1 MTITALAAGSVAD
14 RRAQLQSVVETLSEQ
29 DAQYELT
36 RTLHREAIRA
46 ISDTGVLAL
55 RIPREYGGPGGS
67 IVDVIETVIDI
78 AQASSNVAQ
87 ALRAH
92 FGFVERLLGNRGD
105 DALRARWFPDVLSG
119 KIVGNAI
126 TEAVG
131 TSPATIGTTLRSIGA
146 GRYRLDGKKFYST
159 GTLYADLIA
168 VSAEREDGREVH
180 VIIPADRR
188 GVTLFDDWDGFGQRL
203 TASGATTF
211 EAVPVHED
219 EVSLVPADHR
229 LAHSQTFLQLYLTA
243 VAVGIAKGALRDAV
257 WFVQN
262 KARPAAHALTTAATQ
277 DPFILQAVGEIAAW
291 TSTATAV
298 TLSAAAA
305 LDHVVDS
312 GQIDDQQAIGAVA
325 IEVAKAQLV
334 AERLTLDAAQRLFDT
349 GGASATARTLNLDR
363 HWRNARTLASHNPL
377 AYKAWATGDFV
388 VNGALPPN
396 SGYF

>member
-1 MTITALAAGSVAD
+1 MTVTALAAGSVAD
-14 RRAQLQSVVETLSEQ
+14 RRALLASVVEQLGDD
-29 DAQYELT
+29 DAHHELN
-36 RTLHREAIRA
+36 RTLHYESIRA
-46 ISDTGVLAL
+46 IADTGALAL
-55 RIPREYGGPGGS
+55 RIPQEYGGPGGS
-67 IVDVIETVIDI
+67 IVDVVETVIDI
-78 AQASSNVAQ
+78 AEASSNVAQ

-105 DALRARWFPDVLSG
+105 EGLRAQWFPEVLSG

-131 TSPATIGTTLRSIGA
+131 ASPAAVGTTLRATGD

-168 VSAEREDGREVH
+168 VSAEREAGSEVH
-180 VIIPADRR
+180 AIIPADRQ
-188 GVTLFDDWDGFGQRL
+188 GVTLYDDWDGFGQRL

-211 EAVPVHED
+211 DAVPVYDD
-219 EVSLVPADHR
+219 EVSLVPEDHR

-243 VAVGIAKGALRDAV
+243 VAVGIANGVLRDAI

-262 KARPAAHALTTAATQ
+262 KARPAAHALSPTATQ

-291 TSTATAV
+291 TSAATAV
-298 TLSAAAA
+298 TLHAAET
-305 LDHVVDS
+305 LDRVVDA
-312 GQIDDQQAIGAVA
+312 GQIDDQRAIGEAA

-363 HWRNARTLASHNPL
+363 HWRNARTIASHNPL

>member
-1 MTITALAAGSVAD
+1 MTITTLPAGSVAD
-14 RRAQLQSVVETLSEQ
+14 RRALLQSVVETLGEH

-36 RTLHREAIRA
+36 RTLHHEAIRA

-55 RIPREYGGPGGS
+55 RIPREHGGPGGS

-87 ALRAH
+87 VLRAH

-131 TSPATIGTTLRSIGA
+131 ASPAAIGTTLRSTGD

-180 VIIPADRR
+180 VIIPADRQ

-211 EAVPVHED
+211 DAVPVHED
-219 EVSLVPADHR
+219 EVSLVPVDHR

-243 VAVGIAKGALRDAV
+243 VAVGIAKGALRDAI

-262 KARPAAHALTTAATQ
+262 KARPAAHALAPSATQ

-298 TLSAAAA
+298 TLGAAAA

-312 GQIDDQQAIGAVA
+312 GQIDDQQAIGAAA

-334 AERLTLDAAQRLFDT
+334 AERLTLDATQRLFDT

-363 HWRNARTLASHNPL
+363 HWRNARTIASHNPL

>member
-1 MTITALAAGSVAD
+1 MTVTTLAGGSVAD
-14 RRAQLQSVVETLSEQ
+14 RRALLQPVVETLGEQ

-36 RTLHREAIRA
+36 RTLHHEAIRA
-46 ISDTGVLAL
+46 IADTGALAL

-67 IVDVIETVIDI
+67 IADVVETVIDI

-131 TSPATIGTTLRSIGA
+131 TSPAAIGTTLRSTGD

-180 VIIPADRR
+180 VVIPADRE

-211 EAVPVHED
+211 EDVPVHED

-262 KARPAAHALTTAATQ
+262 KARPAAHALTSVAAQ

-312 GQIDDQQAIGAVA
+312 GQIDDQHAIGAAA

-363 HWRNARTLASHNPL
+363 HWRNARTVASHNPL

-388 VNGALPPN
+388 VNGTLPPN

>member
-14 RRAQLQSVVETLSEQ
+14 RRASLESVVEQLGAD
-29 DAQYELT
+29 DAQHELT
-36 RTLHREAIRA
+36 RTLHHEAIRA
-46 ISDTGVLAL
+46 IADTGVLAL
-55 RIPREYGGPGGS
+55 RIPQEYGGPGGS

-131 TSPATIGTTLRSIGA
+131 ASPAAIGTTLRATGD

-180 VIIPADRR
+180 VIIPADRQ

-211 EAVPVHED
+211 ESVVVHKD

-243 VAVGIAKGALRDAV
+243 VAVGIAKGALRDAIG
-257 WFVQN
+257 FVQN
-262 KARPAAHALTTAATQ
+262 KARPAAHALTASATQ

-298 TLSAAAA
+298 TLGAAAA
-305 LDHVVDS
+305 LDRVVDS
-312 GQIDDQQAIGAVA
+312 GQIDDQQAIGAAA

-363 HWRNARTLASHNPL
+363 HWRNARTIASHNPL
-377 AYKAWATGDFV
+377 AYKAWATGDFL

>member
-14 RRAQLQSVVETLSEQ
+14 RRASLESVVEKLGAD

-36 RTLHREAIRA
+36 RTLHHEAIRA
-46 ISDTGVLAL
+46 IADTGVLAL
-55 RIPREYGGPGGS
+55 RIPQEYGGPGGS
-67 IVDVIETVIDI
+67 IVDAIETVIDI

-105 DALRARWFPDVLSG
+105 DVLRARWFPDVLSG

-131 TSPATIGTTLRSIGA
+131 ASPAAIGTTLRA
-146 GRYRLDGKKFYST
+146 TDDGRYRLDGKKFYST
-159 GTLYADLIA
+159 GTLYSDLIA

-180 VIIPADRR
+180 VIIPADRP

-211 EAVPVHED
+211 ESVLVDED
-219 EVSLVPADHR
+219 EVSLVPEDHR

-262 KARPAAHALTTAATQ
+262 KARPAAHGLTPSATQ

-291 TSTATAV
+291 TSTAAAV
-298 TLSAAAA
+298 TLGAAAA
-305 LDHVVDS
+305 LDRVVDS
-312 GQIDDQQAIGAVA
+312 GQIDDQQAIGTAA

-363 HWRNARTLASHNPL
+363 HWRNARTIASHNPL

>member
-1 MTITALAAGSVAD
+1 MTITALAAGSVSD
-14 RRAQLQSVVETLSEQ
+14 RRALLESILDKLGED
-29 DAQYELT
+29 DAHHELN
-36 RTLHREAIRA
+36 RTLHHESTRA
-46 ISDTGVLAL
+46 IADTGVLAL
-55 RIPREYGGPGGS
+55 RVPREYGGPGGS
-67 IVDVIETVIDI
+67 IVDVVATVIEI

-105 DALRARWFPDVLSG
+105 EALRARWFPEVLGG

-131 TSPATIGTTLRSIGA
+131 ASPAAVGTTLHASGD
-146 GRYRLDGKKFYST
+146 GRYRLSGKKFYST

-180 VIIPADRR
+180 AIIPADRE

-211 EAVPVHED
+211 DSVLVYDD
-219 EVSLVPADHR
+219 EVSLVPEDHR

-243 VAVGIAKGALRDAV
+243 VAVGIAKGVLRDAI
-257 WFVQN
+257 WFVQK
-262 KARPAAHALTTAATQ
+262 KARPAAHGLSRSAAQ

-291 TSTATAV
+291 TSTAETV
-298 TLSAAAA
+298 TINAAAS
-305 LDHVVDS
+305 LDLLVAA
-312 GQIDDQQAIGAVA
+312 GQIDDQQAIGAAA

-349 GGASATARTLNLDR
+349 GGASATARALNLDR
-363 HWRNARTLASHNPL
+363 HWRNARTIASHNPL

-388 VNGALPPN
+388 VNGVLPPN

>member
-14 RRAQLQSVVETLSEQ
+14 RRASLESVVEKLGAD
-29 DAQYELT
+29 DAQHELT
-36 RTLHREAIRA
+36 RTLHHEAIRA
-46 ISDTGVLAL
+46 IADTGVLAL
-55 RIPREYGGPGGS
+55 RIPQEYGGPGGS

-92 FGFVERLLGNRGD
+92 FGFVERLLGNRSD
-105 DALRARWFPDVLSG
+105 DNLRARWFPDVLSG

-131 TSPATIGTTLRSIGA
+131 ASPAAIGTTLRATGD

-159 GTLYADLIA
+159 GTLYSDLIA

-180 VIIPADRR
+180 VIIPADRP

-211 EAVPVHED
+211 ESVLVHDD
-219 EVSLVPADHR
+219 EVSLVPEDHR

-243 VAVGIAKGALRDAV
+243 VAVGIAKGALRDAI

-262 KARPAAHALTTAATQ
+262 KARPAAHGLTPPATQ

-291 TSTATAV
+291 TSTAAAV
-298 TLSAAAA
+298 TLGAAAA
-305 LDHVVDS
+305 LDRVVDS
-312 GQIDDQQAIGAVA
+312 GQIDDQQAIGTAA

-363 HWRNARTLASHNPL
+363 HGRNARTIASHNPL

>member
-1 MTITALAAGSVAD
+1 MTVTTLAAGSVTD
-14 RRAQLQSVVETLSEQ
+14 RRAQLQSVVETLGKQ
-29 DAQYELT
+29 DAHHELT
-36 RTLHREAIRA
+36 RTLHHEAVRA
-46 ISDTGVLAL
+46 IADTGVLAL
-55 RIPREYGGPGGS
+55 RIPQEYGGPGGS

-105 DALRARWFPDVLSG
+105 DALRGRWFPDVLAG

-126 TEAVG
+126 TEAAG
-131 TSPATIGTTLRSIGA
+131 SSPAAIGTTLRDTGD
-146 GRYRLDGKKFYST
+146 GRYRLDGRKFYST
-159 GTLYADLIA
+159 GTLYSDLIA

-180 VIIPADRR
+180 VIIPADRQ

-211 EAVPVHED
+211 EAVAVDED
-219 EVSLVPADHR
+219 EVSVVPADHR

-257 WFVQN
+257 WFVRN
-262 KARPAAHALTTAATQ
+262 KARPAAHALTPSATQ

-291 TSTATAV
+291 TSTAAAV
-298 TLSAAAA
+298 TLSAAAE
-305 LDHVVDS
+305 LDRVVDT
-312 GQIDDQQAIGAVA
+312 GQIDDQQAIGAAA

-349 GGASATARTLNLDR
+349 GGASATARALNLDR
-363 HWRNARTLASHNPL
+363 HWRNARTIASHNPL

>member
-131 TSPATIGTTLRSIGA
+131 TSPATIGTTLRSIGD

-211 EAVPVHED
+211 ESVLIRED

>member
-1 MTITALAAGSVAD
+1 MTVTTLAAGSVAD
-14 RRAQLQSVVETLSEQ
+14 RRALLQSVVETLGEQ
-29 DAQYELT
+29 DAQYELS
-36 RTLHREAIRA
+36 RTLHHDAIRA

-55 RIPREYGGPGGS
+55 RVPREYGGPGGS

-105 DALRARWFPDVLSG
+105 DALRTRWFPEVLSG
-119 KIVGNAI
+119 QIVGNAI
-126 TEAVG
+126 TESVG
-131 TSPATIGTTLRSIGA
+131 ASPAAIGTTLRSTGD

-180 VIIPADRR
+180 VIIPADRQ

-243 VAVGIAKGALRDAV
+243 VAVGIAKGALRDAI

-262 KARPAAHALTTAATQ
+262 KARPAAHALTSSATQ

-305 LDHVVDS
+305 LDHVVDT
-312 GQIDDQQAIGAVA
+312 GQIDDQQAIGAAA

-363 HWRNARTLASHNPL
+363 HWRNARTVASHNPL
-377 AYKAWATGDFV
+377 AYKARATGDFL

>member
-131 TSPATIGTTLRSIGA
+131 TSPATIGTTLRSIGD

>member
-14 RRAQLQSVVETLSEQ
+14 RRASLAPVVERLGAD
-29 DAQYELT
+29 DAQHELT
-36 RTLHREAIRA
+36 RTLHHEAIRA
-46 ISDTGVLAL
+46 IADTGVLAL
-55 RIPREYGGPGGS
+55 RIPQEYGGPGGS

-131 TSPATIGTTLRSIGA
+131 ASPAAIGTTLRSTGD

-180 VIIPADRR
+180 VIIPADRQ

-203 TASGATTF
+203 TASGATIF
-211 EAVPVHED
+211 ESVVVHED

-262 KARPAAHALTTAATQ
+262 KARPAAHGLTTSATQ

-298 TLSAAAA
+298 TLGAAAA
-305 LDHVVDS
+305 LDRVVDS
-312 GQIDDQQAIGAVA
+312 GQIDDQQAIGAAA
-325 IEVAKAQLV
+325 IEAAKAQLV

-363 HWRNARTLASHNPL
+363 HWRNARTIASHNPL

>member
-1 MTITALAAGSVAD
+1 MTVTTLAAGSVAD
-14 RRAQLQSVVETLSEQ
+14 RRAQLQSVVETLGEQ
-29 DAQYELT
+29 DAQYELS
-36 RTLHREAIRA
+36 RTLHHDAIRA
-46 ISDTGVLAL
+46 IADTGVLAL
-55 RIPREYGGPGGS
+55 RIPQEYGGPGGS

-105 DALRARWFPDVLSG
+105 DGLRTRWYPDVRSG
-119 KIVGNAI
+119 KVVGNAI

-131 TSPATIGTTLRSIGA
+131 ASPAAIGTTLRSVGD
-146 GRYRLDGKKFYST
+146 GRYRLDGRKFYST

-180 VIIPADRR
+180 VIIPADRQ
-188 GVTLFDDWDGFGQRL
+188 GVALFDDWDGFGQRL

-211 EAVPVHED
+211 ESVPVYED

-257 WFVQN
+257 WFVRH
-262 KARPAAHALTTAATQ
+262 KARPAAHALTPSATQ

-305 LDHVVDS
+305 LDRVVDA
-312 GQIDDQQAIGAVA
+312 GQIDDQQAIGAAA

-334 AERLTLDAAQRLFDT
+334 AERITLDAAQRLFDT
-349 GGASATARTLNLDR
+349 GGASATARALNLDR
-363 HWRNARTLASHNPL
+363 HWRNARTIASHNPL

>member
-1 MTITALAAGSVAD
+1 MTVTALAEGSVAD
-14 RRAQLQSVVETLSEQ
+14 RRALLESVVDKLGEE
-29 DAQYELT
+29 DAQHELN
-36 RTLHREAIRA
+36 RTLHHESTRA
-46 ISDTGVLAL
+46 IADTGVLAL

-67 IVDVIETVIDI
+67 IVDVVETVIEI

-92 FGFVERLLGNRGD
+92 FGFVERLRGNRGSH
-105 DALRARWFPDVLSG
+105 ALRARWFPEVLSG

-131 TSPATIGTTLRSIGA
+131 ASPAAIGTTLRPSGPD
-146 GRYRLDGKKFYST
+146 RYRLDGNKFYST

-168 VSAEREDGREVH
+168 VSAEHEDGREVH
-180 VIIPADRR
+180 VIIPTDRH

-211 EAVPVHED
+211 DAVPVYDD
-219 EVSLVPADHR
+219 EVSLVPEDRR

-243 VAVGIAKGALRDAV
+243 VAVGIAKGVLRDAV

-262 KARPAAHALTTAATQ
+262 KARPAAHAISPSATQ

-291 TSTATAV
+291 TAAAEAV
-298 TLSAAAA
+298 TLRAAET
-305 LDHVVDS
+305 LDRVVDT
-312 GQIDDQQAIGAVA
+312 GQIDDQQAIGAAA
-325 IEVAKAQLV
+325 IEVATAQLV

-363 HWRNARTLASHNPL
+363 HWRNARTIASHNPL

-388 VNGALPPN
+388 VNGTLPPN

>member
-1 MTITALAAGSVAD
+1 MTATALADGSVAD
-14 RRAQLQSVVETLSEQ
+14 RRALLESVVETLAEE
-29 DAQYELT
+29 DARHELS
-36 RTLHREAIRA
+36 RTLHHDSTRA
-46 ISDTGVLAL
+46 IADTGVLAL
-55 RIPREYGGPGGS
+55 RIPREFGGPGGS
-67 IVDVIETVIDI
+67 IVDVVETVIDI
-78 AQASSNVAQ
+78 AAASSNVAQ

-92 FGFVERLLGNRGD
+92 FGFVERLLGNRGSHV
-105 DALRARWFPDVLSG
+105 LRARWFPEIIGG

-131 TSPATIGTTLRSIGA
+131 ASPASTGTTLRADGP
-146 GRYRLDGKKFYST
+146 GPYRLDGRKFYST

-180 VIIPADRR
+180 VIIPADRH

-211 EAVPVHED
+211 DAVPVYDDEISPVPED
-219 EVSLVPADHR
+219 RR

-243 VAVGIAKGALRDAV
+243 VAVGIAKGVLRDAI
-257 WFVQN
+257 WFIQN
-262 KARPAAHALTTAATQ
+262 KARPAAHSLGTSATQ
-277 DPFILQAVGEIAAW
+277 DPFVLQAVGEIAAW
-291 TSTATAV
+291 TSTAEAV
-298 TLSAAAA
+298 TISAAEA
-305 LDHVVDS
+305 LDRVVDS
-312 GQIDDQQAIGAVA
+312 DQIDDQRAIGAAA

-349 GGASATARTLNLDR
+349 AGASATARTLNLDR
-363 HWRNARTLASHNPL
+363 HWRNARTIASHNPL

-388 VNGALPPN
+388 VNGTLPPN

>member
-1 MTITALAAGSVAD
+1 MTVTALAAGSVAD
-14 RRAQLQSVVETLSEQ
+14 RRALLASVVEKLGDD
-29 DAQYELT
+29 DAHHELN
-36 RTLHREAIRA
+36 RTLHYESTRA
-46 ISDTGVLAL
+46 VADTGVLAL
-55 RIPREYGGPGGS
+55 RIPQEYGGPGGS
-67 IVDVIETVIDI
+67 IVDVVETVIDI
-78 AQASSNVAQ
+78 AEASSNVAQ

-105 DALRARWFPDVLSG
+105 EGLRAQWFPEVLSG

-131 TSPATIGTTLRSIGA
+131 ASPAAVGTTLRATGD

-180 VIIPADRR
+180 AIIPADRQ
-188 GVTLFDDWDGFGQRL
+188 GVTLYDDWDGFGQRL

-211 EAVPVHED
+211 DAVPVYDD

-243 VAVGIAKGALRDAV
+243 VAVGIANGVVRDAI

-262 KARPAAHALTTAATQ
+262 KARPAAHALSSAATQ

-291 TSTATAV
+291 TSAATAV
-298 TLSAAAA
+298 TLHAAET
-305 LDHVVDS
+305 LDRVVEA
-312 GQIDDQQAIGAVA
+312 GQIDDQRAIGEAA

-363 HWRNARTLASHNPL
+363 HWRNARTIASHNPL